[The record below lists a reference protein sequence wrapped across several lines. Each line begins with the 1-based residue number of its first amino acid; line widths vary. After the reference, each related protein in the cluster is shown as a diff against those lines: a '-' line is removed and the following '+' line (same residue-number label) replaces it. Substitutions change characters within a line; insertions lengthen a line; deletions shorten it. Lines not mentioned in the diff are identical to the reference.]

1 MEFTGDRTI
10 FQMPLEELKQQ
21 PIWSVRRSS
30 AEYYMG
36 NSLYILGM
44 VSYRQ
49 CAQGPW
55 LHYYVSLNET
65 LPGTHI
71 PRWQP
76 MNVATL
82 YDNTLIDGVSYAEAE
97 QIFQS
102 QM

>member
-1 MEFTGDRTI
+1 MEITADRTI
-10 FQMPLEELKQQ
+10 FSMELKALKQQ

-44 VSYRQ
+44 IAWRES
-49 CAQGPW
+49 AESPW
-55 LHYYVSLNET
+55 LYYYASLTEI
-65 LPGTHI
+65 LPCTNA
-71 PRWQP
+71 PRWYQL
-76 MNVATL
+76 NVASL
-82 YDNTLIDGVSYAEAE
+82 YDNTLIDHVTYAEAE